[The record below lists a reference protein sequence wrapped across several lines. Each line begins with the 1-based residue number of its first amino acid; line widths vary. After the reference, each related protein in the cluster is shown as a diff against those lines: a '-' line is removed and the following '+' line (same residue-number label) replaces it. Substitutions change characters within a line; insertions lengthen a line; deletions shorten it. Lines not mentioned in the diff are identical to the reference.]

1 VYLQNEDC
9 SLLRTW
15 WTHSNSWLPRGAEVI
30 SVSLRRGVV
39 RMGSISSAVLQVRYC
54 SKVLCCRQLM
64 FKA

>member
-1 VYLQNEDC
+1 M
-9 SLLRTW
+9 
-15 WTHSNSWLPRGAEVI
+15 

-39 RMGSISSAVLQVRYC
+39 RMESISSAVLQVRYC